1 MKKALYLILFLLPTL
16 LEAQSAG
23 NGRVGDRLLL
33 PTTPRRYYTQ
43 KNYQRLLRLDPDMA
57 RKRAFLDMQM
67 NLNPAPLTQDVTI
80 PVVVHLLYKAGTD
93 TRSLP
98 SASDIRQQLDIVS
111 KDFRQTVRIQKHE
124 ADRRERFAEKNALD
138 TRISFCLA
146 SKDPTGRATTGILTV
161 PTTVTKWLAD
171 DNMKSARTGGSTA
184 WDTEKY
190 LNIWVVSFPDSIS
203 GYAQMPAGP
212 VATDGIVIDAR
223 YFGKKPN
230 NDKTFPY
237 TEGETMTHLMGSYLN
252 LYELWSETVQCGDDG
267 VDDTPIHNAPTLGN
281 VDYRFVS
288 TCDGNPVVMSMNYM
302 DNTNDNMQYMFTNGQ
317 KKRMQA
323 CLTENGIRYKL
334 VQSGATQCAN
344 GNNPNAQIVQQ
355 NPPKPATPVQLSPM
369 SYRIYPNP
377 AQDNINLEIGVEKG
391 GEATLTIYNAQG
403 GLQVSRTYKVTEGSQ
418 SFTVNCSAWV
428 TGLYFVNLKINDEVV
443 SERVLIQR

>member
-1 MKKALYLILFLLPTL
+1 MKKVIYFVLFLLPTL

-23 NGRVGDRLLL
+23 NSRVSDRLLL

-43 KNYQRLLRLDPDMA
+43 KNYQRLLTIDPDMG
-57 RKRAFLDMQM
+57 RKRAFLDMQL
-67 NLNPAPLTQDVTI
+67 NLNTPPLTADVTI
-80 PVVVHLLYKAGTD
+80 PVVVHVLYKAGTNTKD
-93 TRSLP
+93 LP
-98 SASDIRQQLDIVS
+98 KESDIRQQLDIES
-111 KDFRQTVRIQKHE
+111 KDFRQTVRITKHE
-124 ADRRERFAEKNALD
+124 ADDKEHFTDKNALD

-146 SKDPTGRATTGILTV
+146 SQDPSGRATSGVLTV
-161 PTTVTKWLAD
+161 PTSVTTWLAD

-190 LNIWVVSFPDSIS
+190 LNVWVVSFPDSIS
-203 GYAQMPAGP
+203 GYAQMPAGLA
-212 VATDGIVIDAR
+212 ATDGIVIDAR

-237 TEGETMTHLMGSYLN
+237 TEGETMTHLIGSYLN
-252 LYELWSETVQCGDDG
+252 LYELWSETVLCGDDG

-302 DNTNDNMQYMFTNGQ
+302 DNTNDNMLYMFTNGQ
-317 KKRMQA
+317 KRRLQA
-323 CLTENGIRYKL
+323 TLTANGIRYKL
-334 VQSGATQCAN
+334 VQSGATQCAH
-344 GNNPNAQIVQQ
+344 GNTNAQIVQQ
-355 NPPKPATPVQLSPM
+355 NPPKPTIPVQLSPM

-377 AQDNINLEIGVEKG
+377 AQDNINLDIGIEKG
-391 GEATLTIYNAQG
+391 GEATLNIYNAQG

-418 SFTVNCSAWV
+418 SFTVNCSTWT
-428 TGLYFVNLKINDEVV
+428 TGLYFVQLKVNEEVV